1 MKKRRIYADRESA
14 AIEKEAKWMK
24 LELLEY
30 VPKESS
36 NLPPLLFV
44 HGGFHGAW
52 CWEKNF
58 LPYFFSKGFSCYAL
72 SLRGH
77 GGSEGNEKLHSF
89 SLNDYMEDVLD
100 VMGRLKEKPVLIG
113 HSMGGAVAQKI
124 VHAYPD
130 TLRMVILLASVPPQ
144 GMLKDF
150 LRIYLTQRLGRLL
163 FNRKTRLDLLLPL
176 LFSNNLSI
184 EEKNE
189 FVKLLQPE
197 SRQATSDIR
206 KRIVPVPT
214 HSSWVGRPQVPMLV
228 LGSKR
233 DGFFPEKT
241 VKSIGKAYKT
251 QPIIFPDIC
260 HDMMLDP
267 QWRKMADSIYTF
279 LRETISAEESGRS

>member
-113 HSMGGAVAQKI
+113 HSMGGLAVQKLI
-124 VHAYPD
+124 EMNKGVAGICIDPAPPKGIFILKWSWKRVFWCLPSPQER
-130 TLRMVILLASVPPQ
+130 LR
-144 GMLKDF
+144 
-150 LRIYLTQRLGRLL
+150 
-163 FNRKTRLDLLLPL
+163 
-176 LFSNNLSI
+176 
-184 EEKNE
+184 
-189 FVKLLQPE
+189 
-197 SRQATSDIR
+197 
-206 KRIVPVPT
+206 PV
-214 HSSWVGRPQVPMLV
+214 
-228 LGSKR
+228 
-233 DGFFPEKT
+233 
-241 VKSIGKAYKT
+241 
-251 QPIIFPDIC
+251 
-260 HDMMLDP
+260 
-267 QWRKMADSIYTF
+267 
-279 LRETISAEESGRS
+279 